1 VLSPISYNATYVIR
15 VVREWD
21 AHAGST
27 RPIGTTLQVRRIDN
41 PLLDT
46 QPHDAVGKDTPDEVT
61 EELPAVLGAETTDV
75 PRRSKRRRNVII
87 LAAVVVLAAGAGI
100 GIWLGTSGS
109 PGSGLVTTTQIVTAT
124 TGTMKQTVSASGTVE
139 PTSEANLT
147 FGVSGKVTAV
157 DVSVGQAV
165 TAGQVLA
172 TVDSSALQAT
182 VDSAQATLTSAQAK
196 LSSDESS
203 GASTSQIL
211 SDKASVT
218 SAQSQL
224 TSAQTN
230 LADASLTSTIAGTV
244 ASVDLSVGQ
253 QVSGSG
259 GSSATASSG
268 SGSPSGSGG
277 TGSSPSSSTTS
288 SGSGSSSAQI
298 VVVSTASYKVS
309 ATVDDTQV
317 GQVKQGDQATINLSS
332 SSSSSGAGGF
342 FAALFGG
349 SNSSKNSGSSNSSS
363 SGSSTTYYGTVSSV
377 GLVAT
382 SSTGVASFPVTVAVT
397 GTPNGL
403 YAGSSATLTI
413 TVKVLSTV
421 VEVPTGAISYSGG
434 KAQVTAVTGGSR
446 VTRSVTTGQVSTG
459 ETQITSGL
467 KAGDKV
473 VEQVVTFE
481 GGSGGRSLLGNSS
494 NRSSGFPSGGS
505 FPAGGSFPR
514 GGGFPGGNASG

>member
-1 VLSPISYNATYVIR
+1 M
-15 VVREWD
+15 
-21 AHAGST
+21 
-27 RPIGTTLQVRRIDN
+27 QVRRIDN
-41 PLLDT
+41 PLTDT
-46 QPHDAVGKDTPDEVT
+46 QPNDVVGQEDPDDVT
-61 EELPAVLGAETTDV
+61 EEVPAVVGAEIADP

-87 LAAVVVLAAGAGI
+87 LVAVVVLAAGAGV

-109 PGSGLVTTTQIVTAT
+109 SGSGLVTTTETVTAT

-139 PTSEANLT
+139 PSSEADLN

-157 DVSVGQAV
+157 DVSVGQSV

-172 TVDSSALQAT
+172 TVDSSALQAS

-196 LSSDESS
+196 LSTDESN

-211 SDKASVT
+211 SDQASVT
-218 SAQSQL
+218 SAQSSL
-224 TSAQTN
+224 TSAETD

-259 GSSATASSG
+259 GGSSAAASSSSGSSSDFGGSTASS
-268 SGSPSGSGG
+268 
-277 TGSSPSSSTTS
+277 STDS
-288 SGSGSSSAQI
+288 AGSGSSSSSSQV
-298 VVVSTASYKVS
+298 VVVSTDSYKVS

-317 GQVKQGDQATINLSS
+317 GQVKQGDQATIDLSS

-342 FAALFGG
+342 FAALLGG
-349 SNSSKNSGSSNSSS
+349 SSSSKSSS
-363 SGSSTTYYGTVSSV
+363 SSSSSTSGSSTTYYGTVSSV
-377 GLVAT
+377 GLVAS

-397 GTPNGL
+397 GTPSGL

-413 TVKVLSTV
+413 TVKELSTV

-434 KAQVTAVTGGSR
+434 KAQVTVVTGGNH

-473 VEQVVTFE
+473 VEQVVTFQ
-481 GGSGGRSLLGNSS
+481 GASGSARSLLGGSS
-494 NRSSGFPSGGS
+494 TSGSSGFPSGGIPS
-505 FPAGGSFPR
+505 GGSFR
-514 GGGFPGGNASG
+514 GGFPGAGGG

>member
-1 VLSPISYNATYVIR
+1 M
-15 VVREWD
+15 
-21 AHAGST
+21 
-27 RPIGTTLQVRRIDN
+27 
-41 PLLDT
+41 
-46 QPHDAVGKDTPDEVT
+46 
-61 EELPAVLGAETTDV
+61 
-75 PRRSKRRRNVII
+75 II
-87 LAAVVVLAAGAGI
+87 LVAVVVLAAGAGI

-109 PGSGLVTTTQIVTAT
+109 SGSGLVTTTQIVTAS
-124 TGTMKQTVSASGTVE
+124 TGTMKQTVAASGTVE
-139 PTSEANLT
+139 PGSEADLN

-157 DVSVGQAV
+157 DVSVGQSV

-182 VDSAQATLTSAQAK
+182 VDSAQATLTSAEAK
-196 LSSDESS
+196 LASDESE

-218 SAQSQL
+218 SAQSSL
-224 TSAQTN
+224 TSAQSD

-259 GSSATASSG
+259 GSSAATSS
-268 SGSPSGSGG
+268 SSSNPSGSGG
-277 TGSSPSSSTTS
+277 LGSSTPSSST
-288 SGSGSSSAQI
+288 SSSDSSSTQI
-298 VVVSTASYKVS
+298 VVVSTDSYKVS

-332 SSSSSGAGGF
+332 SSSSSSTGGF

-349 SNSSKNSGSSNSSS
+349 NSSKSSSSSSSPSS

-377 GLVAT
+377 GLVAS
-382 SSTGVASFPVTVAVT
+382 SSTGVASFPLIVAVT
-397 GTPNGL
+397 GTPSGL

-413 TVKVLSTV
+413 TVKELTTV
-421 VEVPTGAISYSGG
+421 VEVPTGAITYSGG
-434 KAQVTAVTGGSR
+434 KAQVTVVTGGKR
-446 VTRSVTTGQVSTG
+446 VTRSVTTSQVSTG

-473 VEQVVTFE
+473 VEEVVTFQ
-481 GGSGGRSLLGNSS
+481 GGSGGGRSLLGGAGSS
-494 NRSSGFPSGGS
+494 GSSGFPSGGG
-505 FPAGGSFPR
+505 FPGGGRIPS
-514 GGGFPGGNASG
+514 GGGFPGGSGG